1 MEKKIQKEIPLPSML
16 TFSYSTGFTCEEI
29 LDPVHTNFL
38 LGGFIQ
44 PLSQLLILESVH
56 FCYRDKM
63 RSQGTISLYIK
74 A

>member
-16 TFSYSTGFTCEEI
+16 TFPYSIGFIYEET
-29 LDPVHTNFL
+29 LDPVHTDFL

-44 PLSQLLILESVH
+44 PLSQLLILESVQ
-56 FCYRDKM
+56 FCYRDKIW
-63 RSQGTISLYIK
+63 SQGTISLYIK